1 MKAWEGE
8 RFWVE
13 IDDDGH
19 EIARTPDAVA
29 IVAVDAQDRIVL
41 VRQDRPPAGKKLL
54 ELPAGLIDD
63 GEEPLESAR
72 RELREETGLHGGT
85 WKELWSFF
93 SSPGFIDERITMFA
107 AEGLE
112 EGERDLD
119 DGEEV
124 EIVRWSKPELLASL
138 DEMEDATSLVGLLLY
153 LRDARD

>member
-13 IDDDGH
+13 IQDGK
-19 EIARTPDAVA
+19 EIVRTPDAVA
-29 IVAVDAQDRIVL
+29 VVAVDGDGRFVL
-41 VRQDRPPAGKKLL
+41 VRQHRPPVGMELV

-63 GEEPLESAR
+63 GEEPIDSAR

-85 WKELWSFF
+85 WRQLWAFYT
-93 SSPGFIDERITMFA
+93 SPGFVDERITIFA
-107 AEGLE
+107 AEALE

-124 EIVRWSKPELLASL
+124 EIVRWTKDELLSRL
-138 DEMEDATSLVGLLLY
+138 HELEDATTVLGVLQY
-153 LRDARD
+153 LRDTG

>member
-1 MKAWEGE
+1 MKAWEGK

-13 IDDDGH
+13 VDDDGN

-41 VRQDRPPAGKKLL
+41 VRQARPPAGKELL

-63 GEEPLESAR
+63 GEAPLESAR

-112 EGERDLD
+112 DGERDLD
-119 DGEEV
+119 DGEDVEV
-124 EIVRWSKPELLASL
+124 VRWSRDVLLANL
-138 DEMEDATSLVGLLLY
+138 KEVEDATSLVGLLLY
-153 LRDARD
+153 FREPSG

>member
-13 IDDDGH
+13 IDGDH

-29 IVAVDAQDRIVL
+29 IVAVDDKDRVVL
-41 VRQDRPPAGKKLL
+41 VRQDRPAAGKQLL

-63 GEEPLESAR
+63 GEEPLESAK
-72 RELREETGLHGGT
+72 RELREETGLQGGT
-85 WKELWSFF
+85 WRELWSFF

-112 EGERDLD
+112 QGERDLD

-124 EIVRWSKPELLASL
+124 EVVKWTKDELLANL
-138 DEMEDATSLVGLLLY
+138 DEVEDATSLVGLLLY
-153 LRDARD
+153 FRETPG

>member
-13 IDDDGH
+13 IEDGH

-29 IVAVDAQDRIVL
+29 IVAVDNEDRIVL
-41 VRQDRPPAGKKLL
+41 VRQDRPAAGKKLL

-63 GEEPLESAR
+63 GEDPLESAQ
-72 RELREETGLHGGT
+72 RELREETGLQGGT
-85 WKELWSFF
+85 WRELWSFF

-112 EGERDLD
+112 QGERDLD
-119 DGEEV
+119 DGEQVEV
-124 EIVRWSKPELLASL
+124 VKWPKDELLANL
-138 DEMEDATSLVGLLLY
+138 EEVEDATSLVGLLLY
-153 LRDARD
+153 FRETPS